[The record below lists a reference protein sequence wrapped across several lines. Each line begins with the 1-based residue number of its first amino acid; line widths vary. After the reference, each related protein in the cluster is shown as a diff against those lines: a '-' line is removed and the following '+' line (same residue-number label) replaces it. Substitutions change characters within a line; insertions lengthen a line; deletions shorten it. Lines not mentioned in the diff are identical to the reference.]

1 MTETVYLIL
10 SIIGLIVAGVI
21 LEIQSRQIKKLKKE
35 IKRLQSEKQ
44 SNITT
49 PI

>member
-1 MTETVYLIL
+1 MTETTYLIICVIAL
-10 SIIGLIVAGVI
+10 IIAGVI

-35 IKRLQSEKQ
+35 IKKYQAKDKLNN
-44 SNITT
+44 NI